1 MSFVILYAE
10 VLQSSSFQCH
20 RADETSMADNH
31 RDFELEHKL
40 KVIKETILAE
50 LPSYLAT
57 ASGTR
62 TKHHSKEDKP
72 AYRVLDCYVK
82 LADHFQLAFHAAS
95 VMYEAVIN
103 LEHNDNQ
110 KQHYVIVKTMPDSAV
125 IRKLQNSPDLFFNE
139 IKAYSEF
146 IPMLL
151 QTCAVSSGGDLN
163 VERPLRN
170 LSAAKDLFPKC
181 YCVAGDSGNEMIVL
195 QNLRIF
201 GYGTGGDKL
210 MSMDY
215 EHIVV
220 ALEGLARFHALSYGT
235 KKKDFR
241 SFEERVIAQIR
252 DPRRFVKQQTTS
264 DAMTEGYQI
273 CLGHTAMMVFD
284 KFNEKQLEEGGLYT
298 EKLKRV
304 RRRVENCAE
313 LIRELLMPEEP
324 LAVLCHG
331 DFNRNNIM
339 FRCDSDNKPCD
350 VKFIDFQTPFYASP
364 AIDLSF
370 LLFVNASPELWATR
384 WNDMFSVYH
393 RTILDALS
401 EFLNCSQ
408 ETLQHEFSR
417 EAFEC
422 QFSKY
427 MLYGFLLATSFIVAN
442 AEDPDKL
449 KVFEL
454 FNDGVPTVEELFNVM
469 EKALELAGAEVLG
482 RVLSLTK
489 EMLDRIS
496 P

>member
-1 MSFVILYAE
+1 
-10 VLQSSSFQCH
+10 
-20 RADETSMADNH
+20 MADNY

-50 LPSYLAT
+50 VPSYLAT

-62 TKHHSKEDKP
+62 TKHHPKDDKP
-72 AYRVLDCYVK
+72 TYRVLDCYVK
-82 LADHFQLAFHAAS
+82 LADRFQLGYHAAS

-103 LEHNDNQ
+103 LEHNKNQ
-110 KQHYVIVKTMPDSAV
+110 KLHYVIVKTMPDSAV
-125 IRKLQNSPDLFFNE
+125 IRKLQNSPDQFFNE
-139 IKAYSEF
+139 SKAYSE
-146 IPMLL
+146 IMPLLL
-151 QTCAVSSGGDLN
+151 QTCAVSSSEDLN
-163 VERPLRN
+163 VERPSRN
-170 LSAAKDLFPKC
+170 LSAAYDLFPKC
-181 YCVAGDSGNEMIVL
+181 YCVAGDSENEMIML

-201 GYGTGGDKL
+201 GYRVGGDKFML
-210 MSMDY
+210 LDY

-241 SFEERVIAQIR
+241 SFEERVVGQIR
-252 DPRRFVKQQTTS
+252 DGRRFVKKQTTS
-264 DAMTEGYQI
+264 DAITEGYQI
-273 CLGHTAMMVFD
+273 NVGHIAMMMFD

-304 RRRVENCAE
+304 RRRVENCPDM
-313 LIRELLMPEEP
+313 IRELLVSEEP

-339 FRCDSDNKPCD
+339 FRYDSDNKPCD

-370 LLFVNASPELWATR
+370 FLFVNASPELWATR

-393 RTILDALS
+393 RTLLNALS
-401 EFLNCSQ
+401 EFFNCPQ
-408 ETLQHEFSR
+408 DTLQPEFSR

-427 MLYGFLLATSFIVAN
+427 LLYGFLLATCFIVEN
-442 AEDPDKL
+442 ATDPDKP

-454 FNDGVPTVEELFNVM
+454 YNDGIPAVEELFNIM
-469 EKALELAGAEVLG
+469 QEALKLAGAEVFD
-482 RVLSLTK
+482 RVFPLTK

>member
-1 MSFVILYAE
+1 
-10 VLQSSSFQCH
+10 
-20 RADETSMADNH
+20 MADNQ

-40 KVIKETILAE
+40 KFIRETMLAE
-50 LPSYLAT
+50 VPSYLAT
-57 ASGTR
+57 VSGTQ

-82 LADHFQLAFHAAS
+82 LADRFKLGFHAAS
-95 VMYEAVIN
+95 VMYEAIIN
-103 LEHNDNQ
+103 LEDNKNQ
-110 KQHYVIVKTMPDSAV
+110 KLHNVIVKTMPDSA
-125 IRKLQNSPDLFFNE
+125 IMRKLQNSPDLFFNE
-139 IKAYSEF
+139 SKVYSEI
-146 IPMLL
+146 IPLLL
-151 QTCAVSSGGDLN
+151 QTCAMSSGGDLN
-163 VERPLRN
+163 VGRPSRN
-170 LSAAKDLFPKC
+170 LSAACDLFPKC
-181 YCVAGDSGNEMIVL
+181 YCVASDSGNAMIVL

-201 GYGTGGDKL
+201 GYRNGGDNL
-210 MSMDY
+210 MLMDY

-220 ALEGLARFHALSYGT
+220 ALEGLARFHALSYSM
-235 KKKDFR
+235 KKKDYR
-241 SFEERVIAQIR
+241 SFEERVVAQIR
-252 DPRRFVKQQTTS
+252 DGRRFVKKQTTS
-264 DAMTEGYQI
+264 DAITEGYQRNVAY
-273 CLGHTAMMVFD
+273 TAMMFFD
-284 KFNEKQLEEGGLYT
+284 KFNEKQREERGLYT
-298 EKLKRV
+298 EKLERV
-304 RRRVENCAE
+304 RRRVENGPE
-313 LIRELLMPEEP
+313 LIRELLVPDEP

-339 FRCDSDNKPCD
+339 FRYDSDNKPCD

-370 LLFVNASPELWATR
+370 FLFVNASPELWATR

-393 RTILDALS
+393 RTLLDALS

-408 ETLQHEFSR
+408 DTLQPEFSR

-427 MLYGFLLATSFIVAN
+427 LLYGFLLATNFIVAH

-454 FNDGVPTVEELFNVM
+454 YNAGIPTVEELFNIM
-469 EKALELAGAEVLG
+469 QEALKLVGAEVFD
-482 RVLSLTK
+482 RVLPLTK